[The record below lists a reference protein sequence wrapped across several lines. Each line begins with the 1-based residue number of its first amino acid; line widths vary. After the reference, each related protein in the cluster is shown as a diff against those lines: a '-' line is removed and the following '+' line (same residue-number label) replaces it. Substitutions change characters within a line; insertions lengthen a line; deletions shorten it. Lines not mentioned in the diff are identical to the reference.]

1 MRPTFLAVCFFLTL
15 PIMSTAAPSTRP
27 RPNPSSWVVV
37 ASVKSDALTN
47 ATLALA
53 RASIPAVFQ
62 GRPNLQLYVHP
73 SDQKRA
79 LATLRQDAKAKHY
92 QIRFLA
98 ATDP

>member
-1 MRPTFLAVCFFLTL
+1 VD
-15 PIMSTAAPSTRP
+15 
-27 RPNPSSWVVV
+27 V
-37 ASVKSDALTN
+37 ASGKYGARAKAAL
-47 ATLALA
+47 AWA

-98 ATDP
+98 ATDPKPKKPSHKSGTAHHHSG